1 MKLTS
6 FLFLIA
12 LVQATASVYSQ
23 TTLLSLNMKNSSLK
37 EVFREI
43 EKQSE
48 FTFLYNDAKINVN
61 KEVNVD
67 FQSSKIEDILKQV
80 LHGTGI
86 AFVVIDK
93 QIVLSGNDQLSS
105 AVEAAQQQVHK
116 ITGRITD
123 QAGVSLPGVS
133 IVLKGTS
140 TGVITDGEGN
150 YSLSGIPANAILQ
163 FSFVGMKMHEIVVG
177 NKTTIN
183 VVLSE
188 ETIGLEEVVAIGYG
202 TQKKSLLTGS
212 VTNVATKDIMA
223 SPAQN
228 IANSLSGLMPGVI
241 TKMTSGEPG
250 RDVPEILIRGRNTI
264 GNNSPLIVID
274 GVIGRRGWATINPYD
289 IESISILKDA
299 SAAIYGAQAANGVI
313 LINTKRGKTGKPT
326 LSYTFNQGITKP
338 TRIPKMASSA
348 LYGEFINEL
357 MVEKGQQA
365 RYTADELEKFR
376 DGSDPLNYPNTNWL
390 KEVLKTHSTQ
400 RQHNISVR
408 GGSENIKYSVS
419 GSFSDQ
425 DGIFKNGITEYK
437 TYSIRSNL
445 DAQVNKNIKVSLDI
459 TGAKTDALYPAFGT
473 ETTFQ
478 FARINFP
485 YQPVFYPNG
494 LPSSGLERGNNP
506 AIMPT
511 EAGGYNSSKI
521 NLFQSK
527 ASIDIALPWLKGLS
541 ADGFYAYDMSIGE
554 GKVFNKPWIVY
565 DYNKATDQ
573 YIPKPGGNVLKPDL
587 RQSTN
592 NSSISLI
599 NVRLKYQKKLSEHNI
614 SVFIAGEQSLILSN
628 SFSGYRKNYISTLVD
643 QLFAGDA
650 KDMEATGTAAEN
662 ARRNIFSRLSYGF
675 KEKYLF
681 DFNFRYDGSSNF
693 PEGKRYGF
701 FPGVS
706 SAWRISQEEFL
717 NKALPFVSDLKLR
730 ASWGKIGN
738 DQIPAFQ
745 FIPAYSFAS
754 GYNFG
759 QTPLP
764 QLGLTRG
771 VTPNLDITWEVA
783 QTTNIGLD
791 GEIWK
796 GLLSFTVDVFKT
808 KRSNILTA
816 RNASVP
822 VFTGLRLPNEN
833 IGVVENRGIELELS
847 HRKTINK
854 FSYRVGGNI
863 AYNQSNVIDIDEP
876 SNVPDWQRQAGHIIG
891 AENAYKTI
899 GIFRTQSEVE
909 RAPKVQGTK
918 VGDLQYEDVSKDGV
932 ITSLDMVR
940 LDMTNTPQVVFGVN
954 MSITYKNLS
963 LYSLFQGQSR
973 AYQYFF
979 TRAGL
984 NGNSLEELLIN
995 RYTAGSM
1002 NSKYPRIPSLVTE
1015 VSGLRSDYWLRDASY
1030 VRLKT
1035 MELSYTV
1042 PQSILLGL
1050 KISGLRFYLN
1060 GSNLFTID
1068 KLKIFDPEG
1077 NNENGDFYPQNK
1089 IFNIGFNLSF

>member
-1 MKLTS
+1 MQ
-6 FLFLIA
+6 
-12 LVQATASVYSQ
+12 VTASVYSQ
-23 TTLLSLNMKNSSLK
+23 NTLLSLSMKNSTLK

-61 KEVNVD
+61 KEVSVD
-67 FQSSKIEDILKQV
+67 FQSGKVEDILNQV
-80 LHGTGI
+80 LNGTGI

-93 QIVLSGNDQLSS
+93 QVVLAGKDQLSS
-105 AVEAAQQQVHK
+105 AVEAAQQQERKV
-116 ITGRITD
+116 TGKVTD

-133 IVLKGTS
+133 IVVKGT
-140 TGVITDGEGN
+140 TNGTITDANGN
-150 YSLSGIPANAILQ
+150 YSLTSIPENETLQ
-163 FSFVGMKMHEIVVG
+163 FSFVGMKTQEIAVG
-177 NKTTIN
+177 NETTVN
-183 VVLSE
+183 VVLAE
-188 ETIGLEEVVAIGYG
+188 ETIGLEEVVTIGYG
-202 TQKKSLLTGS
+202 TQKKSSLTGS
-212 VTNVATKDIMA
+212 VINIAAKDIMA

-250 RDVPEILIRGRNTI
+250 RDVSEILIRGRNTI

-313 LINTKRGKTGKPT
+313 LITTKRGKTGKPT

-357 MVEKGQQA
+357 LVEKGQQP
-365 RYTADELEKFR
+365 RYTADELQKFR

-390 KEVLKTHSTQ
+390 KEVLKPHSSQ
-400 RQHNISVR
+400 SQHNLSVR

-445 DAQVNKNIKVSLDI
+445 DAQVNKNIKVFLDI

-473 ETTFQ
+473 GTTFQ

-511 EAGGYNSSKI
+511 EAGGYNSSKN

-527 ASIDIALPWLKGLS
+527 VGIDIALPWVKGLS
-541 ADGFYAYDMSIGE
+541 VDGFYAYDMSIGE
-554 GKVFNKPWIVY
+554 GKIFNKPWIVY

-573 YIPKPGGNVLKPDL
+573 YIPKPGGNVLRPDL
-587 RQSTN
+587 LQSTT
-592 NSSISLI
+592 NSSISLM
-599 NVRLKYQKKLSEHNI
+599 NARVRYEKRLSEHNF
-614 SVFIAGEQSLILSN
+614 SAFIAGEQSLVLNN
-628 SFSGYRKNYISTLVD
+628 SYSGYRKNYISTSVD
-643 QLFAGDA
+643 QLFAGDV

-662 ARRNIFSRLSYGF
+662 ARRNIFGRLSYGF
-675 KEKYLF
+675 KKKYLF

-693 PEGKRYGF
+693 PEGNRYGF

-706 SAWRISQEEFL
+706 AAWRISQEDFV

-745 FIPAYSFAS
+745 FISAYSFAN
-754 GYNFG
+754 GYNLG
-759 QTPLP
+759 QIPTP

-791 GEIWK
+791 GELWK

-808 KRSNILTA
+808 KRSNILIP

-833 IGVVENRGIELELS
+833 IGIVENKGIELELS

-876 SNVPDWQRQAGHIIG
+876 SNVPDWQRQAGHIIN
-891 AENAYKTI
+891 AENAYRAI
-899 GIFRTQSEVE
+899 GIFRTQAEVDK
-909 RAPKVQGTK
+909 APKVLGTK
-918 VGDLQYEDVSKDGV
+918 VGDLQYEDVNKDGV

-940 LDMTNTPQVVFGVN
+940 LDMTNTPQVVFGIN
-954 MSITYKNLS
+954 MSVSYKNLS
-963 LYSLFQGQSR
+963 LYALFQGQSK
-973 AYQYFF
+973 AYQFFF

-984 NGNSLEELLIN
+984 NGNSLEELLTN
-995 RYTAGSM
+995 RYTPGSM
-1002 NSKYPRIPSLVTE
+1002 DSKYPRIPALVTE
-1015 VSGLRSDYWLRDASY
+1015 VSGLRSDFWLRDASY

-1035 MELSYTV
+1035 LELSYTI
-1042 PQSILLGL
+1042 PQSILSGL
-1050 KISGLRFYLN
+1050 KITGLRFYLN
-1060 GSNLFTID
+1060 GSNLITID

-1077 NNENGDFYPQNK
+1077 NNESGDFYPQNK
-1089 IFNIGFNLSF
+1089 IFNVGFNLSF